1 MQITEHIHSLKIP
14 FQVTDPSG
22 LKIPRFVYVYLL
34 VGEEIWLIDSGVASS
49 QEFILDYVKK
59 IGRKPEEISL
69 LILTH
74 SHPDHVGAAKAVKEM
89 TGCSVAAHAAE
100 RTWIED
106 VDLQARE
113 RPVPGFKSLVGG
125 SVKVDRALQD
135 GEILVLRN
143 GSSGGLKVKVI
154 YTPGHSSGSI
164 SLWLPDERAL
174 LTADAVPIPG
184 DMPIFDDI
192 SASATSIQ
200 KLQSVSGIGVLL
212 SAWDGPRRDEE
223 AYRTLDRGM
232 EYLQRIHRAVFRAAD
247 KGTLVG
253 PMELCRRVV
262 EDLGLP
268 DGMINPLVARTF
280 LACLNAKNQ
289 ENLL

>member
-89 TGCSVAAHAAE
+89 TGCSVAAHAGE
-100 RTWIED
+100 LSLIED

-135 GEILVLRN
+135 GEILALRN

-154 YTPGHSSGSI
+154 HTPGHSSGSI